1 MDEWVKMLPGEFT
14 NVLATVS
21 LIDAKRRILRMSAT
35 FSLVTNPLLEA
46 SAQPSDLRL
55 SVWLPNFCCHSPY

>member
-14 NVLATVS
+14 NVLVMVS
-21 LIDAKRRILRMSAT
+21 LIDAKRRTLRMYAT
-35 FSLVTNPLLEA
+35 FPLVTNPLLEA

-55 SVWLPNFCCHSPY
+55 SSWLPNFCFHSPY